1 MISRASDIAVADRT
15 RGGEGARWQGL
26 DAARGLAI
34 IGMIAAHAWPRQDDG
49 ELLVDGR
56 PSVLFV
62 VVAGVALGL
71 VTARAAQAGAPAD
84 ARREQRIRLLVRA
97 AILLVVGLLLWM
109 LPSGI
114 AIILDYYGV
123 LFVLALPLLFA
134 ARWLLAIVSLA
145 LLVAAPLARDALVAA
160 GVPGESPLEPVV
172 DYLFTGYYPAVL
184 WLPLVGL
191 GLLATRSGLDRAR
204 TRAMLIGGGAT
215 AALGGYG
222 AAALLPSVS
231 AEAHSGTT
239 AELVGSG
246 GLAFAIFG
254 LLLVVLDPG
263 TPSPWRRVA
272 LAPLTALG
280 RVALTVYVGQ
290 VVVIA
295 AFAALGPAGR
305 FTSPV
310 GETLTVVLVVAG
322 ILFGLACSALGRRG
336 PLEALLSTAAAA
348 VGRAALPPAPPTVR
362 D

>member
-1 MISRASDIAVADRT
+1 
-15 RGGEGARWQGL
+15 
-26 DAARGLAI
+26 
-34 IGMIAAHAWPRQDDG
+34 MIAAHAWPRQDGG

-71 VTARAAQAGAPAD
+71 VTARAAEPGAPVA
-84 ARREQRIRLLVRA
+84 ARRAQRFRLLARA
-97 AILLVVGLLLWM
+97 AILLVIGLLLWM

-114 AIILDYYGV
+114 AVILDYYGV

-134 ARWLLAIVSLA
+134 ARWLLAIAAAA

-160 GVPGESPLEPVV
+160 GAPDDGPLEPVV

-184 WLPLVGL
+184 WLPLVCL
-191 GLLATRSGLDRAR
+191 GLLAARAGLAR
-204 TRAMLIGGGAT
+204 TRTRVLLLVGGAT

-222 AAALLPSVS
+222 AAALLPGIS
-231 AEAHSGTT
+231 ADAHSGTT

-246 GLAFAIFG
+246 GLAFAIIG
-254 LLLVVLDPG
+254 LLLVVLDPAA
-263 TPSPWRRVA
+263 PARWRRIA

-280 RVALTVYVGQ
+280 RVALTVYVAQ
-290 VVVIA
+290 VVVVA

-305 FTSPV
+305 FSTPV
-310 GETLTVVLVVAG
+310 GETLVVVLVGAG
-322 ILFGLACSALGRRG
+322 MLLGLACSALGRRG
-336 PLEALLSTAAAA
+336 PLEALLGSAAAA
-348 VGRAALPPAPPTVR
+348 AGRAALPPAPRTVR

>member
-1 MISRASDIAVADRT
+1 
-15 RGGEGARWQGL
+15 
-26 DAARGLAI
+26 
-34 IGMIAAHAWPRQDDG
+34 MIAAHAWPRQDDG

-71 VTARAAQAGAPAD
+71 VTARAADPSASAG
-84 ARREQRIRLLVRA
+84 ARREQRIRLIVRA
-97 AILLVVGLLLWM
+97 AILLAIGLLLWM

-114 AIILDYYGV
+114 AVILDYYGV

-134 ARWLLAIVSLA
+134 ARWLLAVVGVA

-160 GVPGESPLEPVV
+160 GVPGESSLAPVV

-184 WLPLVGL
+184 WLPLVAL
-191 GLLATRSGLDRAR
+191 GLLATRTGLGHAR
-204 TRAMLIGGGAT
+204 TRAMLVGGGAI

-222 AAALLPSVS
+222 AAALLPGVS
-231 AEAHSGTT
+231 AEAHSGST

-246 GLAFAIFG
+246 GLAFAIIG
-254 LLLVVLDPG
+254 LLLVVLDPAD
-263 TPSPWRRVA
+263 PSRWRRIA
-272 LAPLTALG
+272 LGPLTALG

-290 VVVIA
+290 VIVIA

-310 GETLTVVLVVAG
+310 GETLVVVLVVAG
-322 ILFGLACSALGRRG
+322 ILFALACSALGRRG
-336 PLEALLSTAAAA
+336 PLEALLSSAAGA
-348 VGRAALPPAPPTVR
+348 VGRAALPPARPTVR